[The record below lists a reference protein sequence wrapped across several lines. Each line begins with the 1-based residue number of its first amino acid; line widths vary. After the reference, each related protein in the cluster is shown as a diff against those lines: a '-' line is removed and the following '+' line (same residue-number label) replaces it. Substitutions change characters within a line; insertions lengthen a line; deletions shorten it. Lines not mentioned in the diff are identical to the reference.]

1 MKVKKIEEVIIE
13 EARKLNKTNRDKNQC
28 ATQAVMDILSA
39 EEMCQFAALY
49 DITMDHIIEWV
60 EKELEVDPDIDSN
73 KGDEPQC

>member
-13 EARKLNKTNRDKNQC
+13 EARKLNKTNPDKNQC
-28 ATQAVMDILSA
+28 ATQAVMDVLSA
-39 EEMCQFAALY
+39 EEMCQFATMY

-73 KGDEPQC
+73 KGDEQQC

>member
-13 EARKLNKTNRDKNQC
+13 EARKLNKTNPDKNQC

-39 EEMCQFAALY
+39 EEMCQFATMY

-73 KGDEPQC
+73 KGDEQQC

>member
-13 EARKLNKTNRDKNQC
+13 EARKLNKTNPDKNQC

-39 EEMCQFAALY
+39 EEMCQFATLY

-73 KGDEPQC
+73 KGDEQQC

>member
-13 EARKLNKTNRDKNQC
+13 EARKLNKTNPDKNQC
-28 ATQAVMDILSA
+28 ATQAVMDTLSA
-39 EEMCQFAALY
+39 EEMCQFATMY

-73 KGDEPQC
+73 KGDEQQC

>member
-13 EARKLNKTNRDKNQC
+13 EARKLNKTNPDKNQC

-39 EEMCQFAALY
+39 EEMCQFATMY

-60 EKELEVDPDIDSN
+60 EKELEVDPDIDPN
-73 KGDEPQC
+73 KGDEQQC

>member
-13 EARKLNKTNRDKNQC
+13 EARKLNKTNPDKNQC

-39 EEMCQFAALY
+39 EEMCQFATMY
-49 DITMDHIIEWV
+49 DVTMDNIIDWV

-73 KGDEPQC
+73 KGDEQQC